1 MIKSVKFEEIT
12 DVGVRINARKELDR
26 ILGLNV
32 LPDIDK
38 LQIGGI
44 TVNIVDASKKEEL
57 DDERNKIVLE
67 DKDVEFIDGEKVV
80 FVEDNEQKDT
90 PKKTF
95 DINEDESDE

>member
-1 MIKSVKFEEIT
+1 MIEY
-12 DVGVRINARKELDR
+12 
-26 ILGLNV
+26 LGL
-32 LPDIDK
+32 
-38 LQIGGI
+38 
-44 TVNIVDASKKEEL
+44 IVDASKKEEL

-95 DINEDESDE
+95 DINEGESDE

>member
-1 MIKSVKFEEIT
+1 M
-12 DVGVRINARKELDR
+12 
-26 ILGLNV
+26 

-44 TVNIVDASKKEEL
+44 TVNIVDASTKEEL